1 MANMLMG
8 LSSKLSPKYRIWG
21 ELDHLLDIL
30 GVAQKF
36 VKILLVFKLLVSHVY
51 MRFSDFTIQTS
62 IIMLLGSLSIV
73 QNIKRNYSSHCL
85 NITFYQLFP
94 PMCRYQ
100 RVMLIC
106 LVVKNVSF
114 IHLV

>member
-1 MANMLMG
+1 MI
-8 LSSKLSPKYRIWG
+8 KYLQTR
-21 ELDHLLDIL
+21 
-30 GVAQKF
+30 
-36 VKILLVFKLLVSHVY
+36 VY
-51 MRFSDFTIQTS
+51 EISRFHYNNYNYIQTRYYTITNS
-62 IIMLLGSLSIV
+62 IMSDPNSLLGSLIIII
-73 QNIKRNYSSHCL
+73 NIKRNYSCDHL